1 MLFKRHTRSGKFRR
15 RTKTHTIEPTNFVQK
30 NIHYVDIIV
39 IIKLFEVLS
48 NLTYLLYYYD
58 LSIAIYTSLLLKEIL
73 LGFLRVIDI
82 RRRFT

>member
-58 LSIAIYTSLLLKEIL
+58 LFTFERNS
-73 LGFLRVIDI
+73 F
-82 RRRFT
+82 RFFKSWTFDAGLPDQVL